1 MQLIQSYIFSV
12 ARVSLSVIEQR
23 ILLHIVQSAQS
34 YAKADL
40 VKNMQKG
47 QPVDIDNVRIVM
59 QLRDVLSNKSCDTSL
74 VVDAVKSLESRV
86 MSYYDSVRKEWQI
99 TPLIYNCRY
108 QVGSGQVS
116 FYVSRSVFQA
126 MLDFSKGFRQYDY
139 DVAMSLSS
147 AYAVRFYILFCRQT
161 KPVEWS
167 IVQLRN
173 MFCLTDE
180 YTQTRDFIKRVVEQS
195 KQLLDKKG
203 CNTFSYKVN
212 KRGGRIVSITF
223 YPITKESNE
232 STLTAKLSVSN
243 LVSKALYVM
252 LTSDAGFTYNEL
264 ARNKTTLSKFEH
276 VPECLSVLVD
286 IINRSMVKERPKGY
300 IIAAMKAEIL
310 ALDMVRK
317 Q

>member
-23 ILLHIVQSAQS
+23 ILLQIVNSAQN
-34 YAKADL
+34 YAKSGL
-40 VKNMQKG
+40 VKDIMKKE
-47 QPVDIDNVRIVM
+47 PLDIDNVRIVM

-74 VVDAVKSLESRV
+74 VVDAIKSLESRV
-86 MSYYDSVRKEWQI
+86 MSYYDTVRHEWQI

-116 FYVSRSVFQA
+116 FYVARSVYLA

-139 DVAMSLSS
+139 DVAMSLTS
-147 AYAVRFYILFCRQT
+147 AYAVRFYILFCRQS

-167 IVQLRN
+167 IAQLRN
-173 MFCLTDE
+173 MFCLQEE

-195 KQLLDKKG
+195 KMILDKKG
-203 CNTFSYKVN
+203 CNSFTYKVN
-212 KRGGRIVSITF
+212 KRGGRIMSITF
-223 YPITKESNE
+223 YPVTKEINE

-243 LVSKALYVM
+243 LISKALYVM

-264 ARNKTTLSKFEH
+264 ARNKTTLSKFES

-286 IINRSMVKERPKGY
+286 IINRSIAKERPKGY

-310 ALDMVRK
+310 ALDMVKK